1 MLQRIPK
8 DYILVVLEK
17 FGSGPDFINSVKILF
32 TGVESCVMNSGHS
45 TGYFPLER
53 GTRQGD
59 LVFIL
64 ALEILFI
71 GIRENKRIKGICI
84 SDHDLKI
91 SAYADDANSLVSDI
105 QSVNCLFLTCTE
117 TFQTTLL

>member
-1 MLQRIPK
+1 MRVEASEDPK
-8 DYILVVLEK
+8 DFILVVLEK

-32 TGVESCVMNSGHS
+32 AGAESCVMNSGHS
-45 TGYFPLER
+45 TENFPLER

-59 LVFIL
+59 SVFIL

-71 GIRENKRIKGICI
+71 GIRQNERIKGICI
-84 SDHDLKI
+84 SDHELNI

-105 QSVNCLFLTCTE
+105 QSLN
-117 TFQTTLL
+117 